1 MHTNNSSARW
11 IMVSQ
16 DRLLSEWV
24 GLWGSGEVWRPEW
37 NWVLENE
44 FNSGWK
50 TVGGSRVNRTASRGN
65 YLKINL
71 DEWMKSQN
79 TGLQCVNAPKAHS
92 QPLVGA
98 VFDCLRMG
106 QKKEKKNRK
115 QGNDVS
121 LFWPQSCIQILKV
134 TNFLG
139 LKRKIL
145 CLKIHRDDTLL
156 SSDLILPSS

>member
-1 MHTNNSSARW
+1 M
-11 IMVSQ
+11 
-16 DRLLSEWV
+16 
-24 GLWGSGEVWRPEW
+24 
-37 NWVLENE
+37 ENE

-106 QKKEKKNRK
+106 QKKKKKIESKAMMFPFSGHKVVFRYSK
-115 QGNDVS
+115 S
-121 LFWPQSCIQILKV
+121 QI
-134 TNFLG
+134 
-139 LKRKIL
+139 
-145 CLKIHRDDTLL
+145 
-156 SSDLILPSS
+156 S